1 MRVYSGTTATVAAR
15 KLVSGVKT
23 ATGPAVR
30 SRCGALL
37 RRRDS
42 CGARRTWPTP
52 ASVPSQCHQ
61 ARFIIH
67 SGHVLWTGI
76 SLYDGCTLQPQAS
89 CASSCHPNPA
99 AGTAPYSCT
108 AMWKRVGNAPPNTL
122 GADKWPDAHGKAL
135 ATGRTRVMVC
145 MHRIVSK
152 EVGVEH
158 GLLRREDCELF
169 SQGGTCR
176 CHALGTCAVHY
187 L

>member
-1 MRVYSGTTATVAAR
+1 VAHPCIRSVPVSSSAVHHSFGTR
-15 KLVSGVKT
+15 PLDGHI
-23 ATGPAVR
+23 AVR
-30 SRCGALL
+30 RVHA
-37 RRRDS
+37 
-42 CGARRTWPTP
+42 A
-52 ASVPSQCHQ
+52 
-61 ARFIIH
+61 
-67 SGHVLWTGI
+67 
-76 SLYDGCTLQPQAS
+76 
-89 CASSCHPNPA
+89 A
-99 AGTAPYSCT
+99 AGIMCFLLPSKPGSRYGSCT

-122 GADKWPDAHGKAL
+122 GAGKWPDAHGKAL

-152 EVGVEH
+152 EVGAGH